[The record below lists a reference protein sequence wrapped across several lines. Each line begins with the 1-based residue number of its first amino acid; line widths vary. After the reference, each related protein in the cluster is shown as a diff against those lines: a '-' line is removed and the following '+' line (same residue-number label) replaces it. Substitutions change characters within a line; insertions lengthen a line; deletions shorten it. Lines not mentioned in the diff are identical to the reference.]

1 MQLNCISFN
10 VRVPE
15 VRSFIGFEVTEF
27 FQEPGNLYDD
37 SENILIRRMVVHGES
52 FNSLVVLNDWVE
64 TFFFEF
70 LPVLAEFVLV
80 VVVEHE

>member
-1 MQLNCISFN
+1 
-10 VRVPE
+10 
-15 VRSFIGFEVTEF
+15 
-27 FQEPGNLYDD
+27 
-37 SENILIRRMVVHGES
+37 MVVHGKS
-52 FNSLVVLNDWVE
+52 FNSFVVLNDWVE